1 MKYSH
6 KCSKP
11 CSYHKR
17 PWVNAVNFDPDVLCK
32 NKLMKLKEPC
42 INAETSSCINFNI
55 IAFIT
60 PLKKWRKGLTRW
72 ATVGDAKSRMLISIK
87 YLSLLITRENVNTM
101 LISLNRL
108 LPLSKSAN
116 CMRLFQYWEGWIIF
130 QLHKAGGN
138 CNGIV
143 LSAGGNCNVN
153 VHLLYP
159 YCGLRII
166 KATTSRK
173 RHLQIS

>member
-1 MKYSH
+1 
-6 KCSKP
+6 
-11 CSYHKR
+11 
-17 PWVNAVNFDPDVLCK
+17 
-32 NKLMKLKEPC
+32 
-42 INAETSSCINFNI
+42 
-55 IAFIT
+55 
-60 PLKKWRKGLTRW
+60 
-72 ATVGDAKSRMLISIK
+72 MLISIK

-166 KATTSRK
+166 KAITCRK
-173 RHLQIS
+173 RHLQISQQLFPYISYMYIRHFIRNDTQRIRISFHIRQQLQIIDKFRLSFSVCGILLKTKIIT